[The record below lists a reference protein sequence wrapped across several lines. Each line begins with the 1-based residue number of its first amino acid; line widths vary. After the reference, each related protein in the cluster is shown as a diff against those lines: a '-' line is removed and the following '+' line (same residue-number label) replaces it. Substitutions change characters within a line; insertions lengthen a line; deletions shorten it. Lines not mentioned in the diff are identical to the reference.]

1 MQILAT
7 TDFST
12 RSSRA
17 LRRAGLLARDG
28 GAELTVVHVVD
39 DDQPENLVEAETR
52 EAERILAEQISAMDE
67 LHGAR
72 CRSMVVPGDPFDGIL
87 RTAGTLRADLI
98 VMGAHR
104 KQLLRDIFVGTTIE
118 RVIRTGP
125 HPVLMVNNEVRRS
138 YRTALAAVDMSEASA
153 SAIRTAMS
161 MGLIDD
167 VGVTYLHAVLPV
179 AEGKM
184 WTAGIDRAAIDEYV
198 ASERQRASGELVDF
212 LAAIEPGPDLSLRVE
227 HGGAFEVISRVV
239 DEMRPD
245 LVVLGTHGRSG
256 LLKVLLGSVTEQ
268 ALRGLDVDILAVPP
282 VRSPVGVV
290 DASPQN

>member
-87 RTAGTLRADLI
+87 RTAGTLRADVCALSGHPI
-98 VMGAHR
+98 GLHGA
-104 KQLLRDIFVGTTIE
+104 
-118 RVIRTGP
+118 
-125 HPVLMVNNEVRRS
+125 
-138 YRTALAAVDMSEASA
+138 
-153 SAIRTAMS
+153 
-161 MGLIDD
+161 
-167 VGVTYLHAVLPV
+167 
-179 AEGKM
+179 
-184 WTAGIDRAAIDEYV
+184 AAII
-198 ASERQRASGELVDF
+198 ARRAS
-212 LAAIEPGPDLSLRVE
+212 
-227 HGGAFEVISRVV
+227 
-239 DEMRPD
+239 
-245 LVVLGTHGRSG
+245 
-256 LLKVLLGSVTEQ
+256 
-268 ALRGLDVDILAVPP
+268 
-282 VRSPVGVV
+282 
-290 DASPQN
+290 